1 MMGKLGL
8 TFEDMQ
14 KIDKIV
20 KAENTNIAFIRN
32 MKTKLVEYRKF
43 YRNEGCCEDED
54 INYLIERCDLLI
66 ISFENDNITNID
78 IDLR

>member
-1 MMGKLGL
+1 MSKLGL
-8 TFEDMQ
+8 SFDDMQ

-20 KAENTNIAFIRN
+20 KAEKTNIFFIRN

-43 YRNEGCCEDED
+43 YRNEGFCEDED
-54 INYLIERCDLLI
+54 INYLIKRCDLLI
-66 ISFENDNITNID
+66 TSFENDNVSNID